1 MFNVARHSAIT
12 TNATSA
18 SSDTK
23 AETAPNGD
31 IGHREQFRLDDEH
44 DHRPY
49 RVSEVRKE
57 RGDGGADT
65 RGGLNI

>member
-1 MFNVARHSAIT
+1 VAQKRKQRPT
-12 TNATSA
+12 VR
-18 SSDTK
+18 
-23 AETAPNGD
+23 
-31 IGHREQFRLDDEH
+31 REQFRLDDEH

-65 RGGLNI
+65 PGGLNI